1 MAIRVL
7 LICGSLQEK
16 SSNRAALDV
25 VRAKL
30 GGVADV
36 SVEDA
41 IEVGLIPPFNSDRE
55 DVADSSLTE
64 FRAQIAR
71 ASAVVVAT
79 PEYAASTPGAL
90 KNAFDW
96 IVGSAGLYG
105 KPVGLIAA
113 GSTGG
118 VYVRQQLIR
127 SLTWQGAHVVA
138 HLGIGTPRTKSDEQG
153 RFTDA
158 ETLAA
163 IEGIALEVVDAVGMS
178 GEERLALVER
188 ITSEAGVEGG
198 HVAPM
203 QGS

>member
-7 LICGSLQEK
+7 LICGSLQER

-30 GGVADV
+30 GEVAGV

-41 IEVGLIPPFNSDRE
+41 VEVGLIPPFNSDNE
-55 DVADSSLTE
+55 GVADASLAE

-71 ASAVVVAT
+71 AGAVIVAT

-96 IVGSAGLYG
+96 IVGSAELYG

-138 HLGIGTPRTKSDEQG
+138 QLGIAAPRTKADDAG
-153 RFTDA
+153 RFTDG
-158 ETLAA
+158 ETIAA
-163 IEGIALEVVDAVGMS
+163 IEGIALEVVDVVGMS

-188 ITSEAGVEGG
+188 ITSAAGVEGG

>member
-1 MAIRVL
+1 M
-7 LICGSLQEK
+7 
-16 SSNRAALDV
+16 
-25 VRAKL
+25 
-30 GGVADV
+30 
-36 SVEDA
+36 
-41 IEVGLIPPFNSDRE
+41 GLIPPFNSDLE
-55 DVADSSLTE
+55 DVEDSSLTE
-64 FRAQIAR
+64 FRGQITR
-71 ASAVVVAT
+71 ASAVIIAT

-96 IVGSAGLYG
+96 IVGSAELYG

-118 VYVRQQLIR
+118 VYVRRQLIR

-138 HLGIGTPRTKSDEQG
+138 ELGIGTPRTKSDEQG

-158 ETLAA
+158 ETIAA
-163 IEGIALEVVDAVGMS
+163 IERVALGVVDVVGMT

-188 ITSEAGVEGG
+188 ITSAAGVESG

-203 QGS
+203 QAG